1 MNRLIPNDDVLAQEL
16 EDPEFREQ
24 WERTAL
30 ARWMALELSHYRAMH
45 SLSQR
50 ELAEQLGMKQSQVA
64 RIETGEHNPSLG
76 TLARLATGLD
86 LELMIDIRPQGRD
99 ARLPRKRAT
108 RSSSFATRGAEVLV
122 ASA

>member
-1 MNRLIPNDDVLAQEL
+1 MDELISNEDVLTHEL

-30 ARWMALELSHYRAMH
+30 ARWMALEIVHYRATH

-50 ELAEQLGMKQSQVA
+50 DLADQLGIQQSQVA
-64 RIETGEHNPSLG
+64 RIETGDHNPSLE

-86 LELMIDIRPQGRD
+86 LELMIDIRPQGRE
-99 ARLPRKRAT
+99 AKLPRKRAT

>member
-1 MNRLIPNDDVLAQEL
+1 MDQLISNDEVLARDL
-16 EDPEFREQ
+16 EDPEFREE

-30 ARWMALELSHYRAMH
+30 ARWIALEVSHYRATH

-50 ELAEQLGMKQSQVA
+50 GLADQLSMKQSQVA
-64 RIETGEHNPSLG
+64 RIEIGEHNPSLD

-86 LELMIDIRPQGRD
+86 LELLIDIRPQGRD
-99 ARLPRKRAT
+99 AKLPRKHAG
-108 RSSSFATRGAEVLV
+108 RSASFKTRGAEVLV

>member
-1 MNRLIPNDDVLAQEL
+1 MDQLISNDDVLAQEL

-30 ARWMALELSHYRAMH
+30 ARWIALEISHYRASH

-50 ELAEQLGMKQSQVA
+50 DLAEQLGMKQSQVA
-64 RIETGEHNPSLG
+64 RIETGDHNPSLG

-86 LELMIDIRPQGRD
+86 LELLIDIRPQGRD
-99 ARLPRKRAT
+99 AKLPRKRT
-108 RSSSFATRGAEVLV
+108 GRSSSFETQGAEVLV

>member
-1 MNRLIPNDDVLAQEL
+1 MDQLISNDDVLAQEL

-30 ARWMALELSHYRAMH
+30 ARWIALEISHYRALN

-50 ELAEQLGMKQSQVA
+50 DLAEQLGMKQSQVA

-86 LELMIDIRPQGRD
+86 LELLIDIRPQGRD
-99 ARLPRKRAT
+99 AKLPRKRAG
-108 RSSSFATRGAEVLV
+108 RSSSFATQGAEVLV

>member
-1 MNRLIPNDDVLAQEL
+1 MDLLISDDEVLTQDL
-16 EDPEFREQ
+16 EDPEFREE

-30 ARWMALELSHYRAMH
+30 ARWIAVEVSHYRATY

-64 RIETGEHNPSLG
+64 RIETGEHNPSLD

-86 LELMIDIRPQGRD
+86 LELLIDIRPQGRD
-99 ARLPRKRAT
+99 AKLPRKRRG
-108 RSSSFATRGAEVLV
+108 RSSSFETQGAEVLV
-122 ASA
+122 ASV